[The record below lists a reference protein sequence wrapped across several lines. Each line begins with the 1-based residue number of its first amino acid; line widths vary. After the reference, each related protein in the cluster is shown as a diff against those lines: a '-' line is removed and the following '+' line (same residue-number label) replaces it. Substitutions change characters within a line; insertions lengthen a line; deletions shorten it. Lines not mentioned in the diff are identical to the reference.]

1 MYMFQ
6 CYSLKSSHPPSSMI
20 KRHTVQITGQNS
32 HHQKIYKEIN
42 VEEAVEKRKPPIV
55 WGKCKLV
62 QPLCRA
68 VWRLLKKLKI
78 ELPYDPSIPLLDM
91 YLEKITAENIH
102 ALQRSLRHY
111 LQQPRHGSD
120 LSVH

>member
-78 ELPYDPSIPLLDM
+78 ELPYDPAIPLLGICP
-91 YLEKITAENIH
+91 EKTTIQKRHIIPMFAA
-102 ALQRSLRHY
+102 ALFTKVRT
-111 LQQPRHGSD
+111 
-120 LSVH
+120 